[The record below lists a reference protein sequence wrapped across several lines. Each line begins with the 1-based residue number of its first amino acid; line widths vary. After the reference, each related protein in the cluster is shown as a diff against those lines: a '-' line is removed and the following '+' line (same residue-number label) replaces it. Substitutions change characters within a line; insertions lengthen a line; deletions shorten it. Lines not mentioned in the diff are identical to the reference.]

1 MGNQADRPPSRLIF
15 VKHGRPQI
23 VAGEPPSSWAL
34 SPDGRLAATALAER
48 LSIFAPTTLW
58 TSPEP
63 KARETAL
70 AMAPV
75 FGLAPAID
83 AGLAEH
89 HADSSPFSTQEE
101 FEFRVER
108 MFCQPDEL
116 IMGEETGLAAR
127 LRFDAAM
134 ARIQPSGPG
143 PKVIVAHGR
152 IISLWLS
159 HRLGFDP
166 VPFWRRLALAS
177 AAVLS
182 EDGRSFEI
190 VTA

>member
-23 VAGEPPSSWAL
+23 VAGAPPSSWAL
-34 SPDGRLAATALAER
+34 SPEGRLAATALAER

-134 ARIQPSGPG
+134 ARITGG
-143 PKVIVAHGR
+143 EGTKVIVAHGR
-152 IISLWLS
+152 IITLWLS
-159 HRLGFDP
+159 HRLRFEP
-166 VPFWRRLALAS
+166 MPFWRRLELSS

-182 EDGRSFEI
+182 ENGEHLEI

>member
-1 MGNQADRPPSRLIF
+1 MGNQADWPSGELIF
-15 VKHGRPQI
+15 VKHGQPQI
-23 VAGEPPSSWAL
+23 VVGDPPSSWAL
-34 SPDGRLAATALAER
+34 SPEGRLAAKALAER
-48 LSIFAPTTLW
+48 LSAFAPAALW
-58 TSPEP
+58 VSPEL

-70 AMAPV
+70 AMGQV
-75 FGLAPAID
+75 FGLPSVVD
-83 AGLAEH
+83 EGLAEH
-89 HADSSPFSTQEE
+89 RADNIPFTTQEA
-101 FEFRVER
+101 FEARVER
-108 MFCQPDEL
+108 MFDRQEEL

-166 VPFWRRLALAS
+166 MPFWRRLALAS

>member
-1 MGNQADRPPSRLIF
+1 MGNQADRPPGRLIF

-34 SPDGRLAATALAER
+34 SPEGRLAAQALAER
-48 LSIFAPTTLW
+48 LSTFAPTALW

-75 FGLAPAID
+75 FGLAPTVD
-83 AGLAEH
+83 PGLAEH
-89 HADSSPFSTQEE
+89 HADNSPFSTQEE

-134 ARIQPSGPG
+134 ASIREGEG
-143 PKVIVAHGR
+143 AKVIVAHGR
-152 IISLWLS
+152 IITLWLS
-159 HRLGFDP
+159 HRLRFAP
-166 VPFWRRLALAS
+166 MPFWRRLGLSS

-182 EDGRSFEI
+182 ENGEHLEI